1 MKVYVMVDIE
11 GISGIYTKPQV
22 LPEEDRFCEGRK
34 YMTGDINACVKGL
47 KAGGADEVYVYD
59 CHGDSYAAIW
69 EDLCDEADYYISGL
83 MPGVRFYGI
92 DDADAI
98 VLLGYHAMAG
108 TQGGVLDHT
117 YSSVHIQNIWVNG
130 RAVGEIAMDAA
141 IAGEKGIPVI
151 MVSGDDKACSE
162 AEEFLEGVKTACVKK
177 GMSTFGAMLLPKEK
191 AHKLIFDKAKEAVEN
206 IDKCKLFTFEKP
218 MKAEVE
224 VTERTVITNSYC
236 APYKK
241 ITGCR
246 TFEVTADTAEQL
258 LFRATNI

>member
-11 GISGIYTKPQV
+11 GISGIYTKSQV
-22 LPEEDRFCEGRK
+22 LPEASRFDEGRK
-34 YMTGDINACVKGL
+34 YMTGDINACVRGL
-47 KAGGADEVYVYD
+47 KAGGADEVIVYD
-59 CHGDSYAAIW
+59 CHGESYSAIW
-69 EDLCDEADYYISGL
+69 EDLCSEADYYISGH
-83 MPGVRFYGI
+83 MPDVRFYGI
-92 DDADAI
+92 EGADAI

-108 TQGGVLDHT
+108 TRGGVLDHS
-117 YSSVHIQNIWVNG
+117 YSSADIQNIWVNG
-130 RAVGEIAMDAA
+130 KAVGEIAMDAA

-162 AEEFLEGVKTACVKK
+162 AESFLPGVTTACVKR

-191 AHKLIFDKAKEAVEN
+191 AHKIIFDKAKEAVEN
-206 IDKCKLFTFEKP
+206 IDKCKLFTFDKP

-224 VTERTVITNSYC
+224 VTERTVISNSYC

-246 TFEVTADTAEQL
+246 TFEVCADSAEAL
-258 LFRATNI
+258 LFRATDI